1 MKTLIK
7 KKKSLKDKKIEDL
20 EFIIRLQENVID
32 QYDSA
37 LADTSSRFIDYAKAF
52 WHNLSLYEK
61 EKEEWTKQY
70 NEIVRA
76 YNGLSAMGKFA
87 EELGIDI
94 RKHRKNLPESKDY
107 EFSQSHKL
115 LESGKVQH
123 IYKLKKKLIKKKGTK
138 ND

>member
-7 KKKSLKDKKIEDL
+7 KKNSAKDKKIADL

-32 QYDSA
+32 RYDSA
-37 LADTSSRFIDYAKAF
+37 LANTSSRFIDYAKAF

-94 RKHRKNLPESKDY
+94 KKHRTNLQESK
-107 EFSQSHKL
+107 ETK
-115 LESGKVQH
+115 KV
-123 IYKLKKKLIKKKGTK
+123 KK
-138 ND
+138 